1 MTDRNLF
8 SIDLKGLDEFDLPK
22 RQIASTI
29 VMPPKE
35 DRNASKK
42 KQATIRKVK
51 QFESR
56 DTAGASK
63 EKEKEKDYSFL
74 ATAMGTTK
82 LSATAP
88 AALQDPSSEERKDE
102 TGKSSSQSNKA
113 VDNDE
118 VAAIMAGIKN
128 SNDAINFF
136 ARYGSET
143 PVKFVTLI
151 QNPDHKVYSPYELV
165 VTDISEADTPLDG
178 YYTMSSSGIVHIC
191 RGEPSECT
199 PLSTFMRQGMIFKIL
214 RNIPFY
220 KLYLHRKAFS
230 IWKENIRY
238 LLFTK
243 QRKKLADRLFY
254 ARKNSCQA
262 IINSRK
268 CLVKIKEV
276 RVLNIRDLKTST
288 KEVFF
293 DMQSNFI
300 NKANQEFEAAMSNM
314 SNEVQT
320 LISEVNNLYATT
332 RQDHNANALTF
343 SDAAV
348 EKAKSLVKMKQEK
361 AEKKLLRQRAKLEH
375 GTLPEFI
382 RFVDYLSVEFLVSM
396 ALNVS
401 VGFNEELGR
410 SRKNGIF
417 ETQVKF
423 GTMGTSFAPT
433 AYDLREM
440 IENLMET
447 MINQCGNVGRIIY
460 LTKGAVT
467 NGPNIQTII
476 RESKTFNTVMNDIR
490 QRINSDFYGAEEHA
504 RTYEA
509 LRPFFEEF
517 IVTWDF
523 ENFKLRQHDSASLK
537 GIMER
542 IEEWNKELLKL
553 RNKNIGLLELDS
565 KRLQNDMTMTKEAR
579 LAELKD
585 YIKELARYVVL
596 QMYLYIFK

>member
-1 MTDRNLF
+1 MVDKGLF

-35 DRNASKK
+35 DRNSASKTK
-42 KQATIRKVK
+42 ATLRKVK
-51 QFESR
+51 QFEARES
-56 DTAGASK
+56 AGAT
-63 EKEKEKDYSFL
+63 KEKEKDFSFV

-102 TGKSSSQSNKA
+102 TGKPVYEKSPTQSTKA

-118 VAAIMAGIKN
+118 VAAIMAGIKT

-151 QNPDHKVYSPYELV
+151 QNPDPRVYSPYELV
-165 VTDISEADTPLDG
+165 VTDISEADTPADG

-191 RGEPSECT
+191 KGEPSECT

-220 KLYLHRKAFS
+220 KLYLHRKAFT

-243 QRKKLADRLFY
+243 QRKKLVDRLFF

-276 RVLNIRDLKTST
+276 RILNTRDLKTST
-288 KEVFF
+288 KESFF
-293 DMQSNFI
+293 EMQSNFI

-314 SNEVQT
+314 ANEVQT

-332 RQDHNANALTF
+332 RQDHNANALSF

-382 RFVDYLSVEFLVSM
+382 RCIDYLSVEFLVAM

-423 GTMGTSFAPT
+423 GTMGTSFSPT

-440 IENLMET
+440 IENLMDT

-460 LTKGAVT
+460 LTKGAVA

-476 RESKTFNTVMNDIR
+476 RESKTFNSVMNDIR

-542 IEEWNKELLKL
+542 IEDWNKELLKL

-565 KRLQNDMTMTKEAR
+565 KRLQNDMTLTKESR

-585 YIKELARYVVL
+585 YIKELARYVIYCL
-596 QMYLYIFK
+596 S